1 MEPVGGLGGE
11 QGGKVVEG
19 APFRNREKPL
29 NVVVGGFEGLVAHTP
44 DLANQTA
51 AMIGGLTQGEQDYF
65 GCI

>member
-1 MEPVGGLGGE
+1 
-11 QGGKVVEG
+11 
-19 APFRNREKPL
+19 
-29 NVVVGGFEGLVAHTP
+29 VGGFEGLVAHTP